1 MNVNPANDS
10 SANFVMRMPIPAE
23 QANLP
28 LEITTFDQFRHF
40 LSETLGVAEETLRP
54 EAHFLYDLG
63 IESLTMVELLLQLE
77 LRLGRKI
84 PVDTAWNIETIADAY
99 QFYVDQVNHA

>member
-1 MNVNPANDS
+1 
-10 SANFVMRMPIPAE
+10 MPDE
-23 QANLP
+23 FHS
-28 LEITTFDQFRHF
+28 FDDFRHF
-40 LSETLGVAEETLRP
+40 LSETLGVAEEALTP

-84 PVDTAWNIETIADAY
+84 PLDTAWGIETIGDAY
-99 QFYVDQVNHA
+99 RFYVDQVNHG